1 MGKYGIMAGKS
12 IIGKFWD
19 ICICGDKD
27 KKPKSFFAPLQT
39 INVKL
44 QIASEVVTTHWV
56 ERASLSSRFFQEK
69 NILTMEIGIELTKRG
84 VCFRFTSDH

>member
-1 MGKYGIMAGKS
+1 MSIKPIQYYLASKEDPWLCENHKLPNLKLLTLALAQLMGKYGIMAGKS

-44 QIASEVVTTHWV
+44 QIASEVVTTH
-56 ERASLSSRFFQEK
+56 
-69 NILTMEIGIELTKRG
+69 
-84 VCFRFTSDH
+84 